1 MAILDNFKPERPVMK
16 IAMMGPRAVG
26 KTTILTAVFNETKT
40 SIATTMLKLTDRGD
54 TGKELQDRLYWL
66 KSVFKKQEID
76 KMTHSDNS
84 ERPNAGLSATATEHM
99 FQFSFGIQGRDPSID
114 MEIKDFPGEYVVTEP
129 ERVKTFINEATA
141 IFIAID
147 TPHLMEQDGKFNEVK
162 NKPTVITKFFKEAME
177 DIDSEKLVMLIPL
190 KCEKY
195 FREKRMEEV
204 LNRVESAYSELI
216 SLFRKSMMICCTVSP
231 ILTLG
236 DVEFENFKF
245 DATGNVE
252 LDVDGTPNLVRYMFV
267 GEQPKYKPRFC
278 SQPLYATLSFLAAQ
292 YTRHK
297 NRESIWKRL
306 LRGIWNVFKDD
317 DDLYQE
323 VLKMEKN
330 RISDQPALGY
340 RVLCGGELF
349 HYDH

>member
-1 MAILDNFKPERPVMK
+1 MAILDNFKPDRPIMK

-66 KSVFKKQEID
+66 KSVFKKQDMD
-76 KMTHSDNS
+76 KMS
-84 ERPNAGLSATATEHM
+84 RPNAGLAATATEHL
-99 FQFSFGIQGRDPSID
+99 FQFSFGILGKDPSID
-114 MEIKDFPGEYVVTEP
+114 LEIKDFPGEYVVTEP
-129 ERVKTFINEATA
+129 ERVKSFINESTA

-162 NKPTVITKFFKEAME
+162 NKTTIVTHFFKEALE
-177 DIDSEKLVMLIPL
+177 GIDSEKLVILIPL

-195 FREKRMEEV
+195 FWEKRMEEV
-204 LNRVESAYSELI
+204 LNRVESTYADLI
-216 SLFRKSMMICCTVSP
+216 SLFRKNMMICCTVSP

-236 DVEFENFKF
+236 DVVFENFKY
-245 DATGNVE
+245 DAMGNVE
-252 LDVDGTPNLVRYMFV
+252 LDVDGTPNLVRYKFV
-267 GEQPKYKPRFC
+267 GEQPKYSPRFC

-297 NRESIWKRL
+297 NREPIWKKL
-306 LRGIWNVFKDD
+306 LRSLWKVFKNDD
-317 DDLYQE
+317 QLFQE

-330 RISDQPALGY
+330 RLSDQPTLGY
-340 RVLCGGELF
+340 RVLCGGEFF

>member
-1 MAILDNFKPERPVMK
+1 MIFDDFGIRPEKPVMK

-66 KSVFKKQEID
+66 KSIFKKQDID
-76 KMTHSDNS
+76 KMS
-84 ERPNAGLSATATEHM
+84 RPAAGLVATAEEHL
-99 FQFSFGIQGRDPSID
+99 FSFAFGVQGREPSID
-114 MEIKDFPGEYVVTEP
+114 IEIKDFPGEFVITHP
-129 ERVKTFINEATA
+129 ERVKTFINDATA
-141 IFIAID
+141 VFIAID

-162 NKPTVITKFFKEAME
+162 NKTSVITQFFKEALE
-177 DIDSEKLVMLIPL
+177 GVESEKLVMLIPL

-195 FREKRMEEV
+195 FKERRMEEV
-204 LNRVESAYSELI
+204 LNRVETTYADLI
-216 SLFRKSMMICCTVSP
+216 SLFKRSMRVCCTVAP

-236 DVEFENFKF
+236 DVEFEDFRY
-245 DATGNVE
+245 DAAGNVE
-252 LDVDGTPNLVRYMFV
+252 LDVDGTPNLVQYKFV
-267 GEQPKYKPRFC
+267 SDNPKYTPRFC
-278 SQPLYATLSFLAAQ
+278 AQPLYATLSFLAAQ
-292 YTRHK
+292 FTRHK
-297 NRESIWKRL
+297 KRESIWMKL
-306 LRGIWNVFKDD
+306 WRGIWNVFDSDD
-317 DDLYQE
+317 TLYQE

-330 RISDQPALGY
+330 RISDEPALGY